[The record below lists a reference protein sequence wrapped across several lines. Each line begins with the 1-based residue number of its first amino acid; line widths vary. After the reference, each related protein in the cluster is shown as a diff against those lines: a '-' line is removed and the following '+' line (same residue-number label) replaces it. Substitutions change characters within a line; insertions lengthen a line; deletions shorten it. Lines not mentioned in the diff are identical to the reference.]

1 MNELIS
7 VAYTNDRPT
16 VSGRELHEKLGIGA
30 RYNDWFPRMCEYG
43 FVEGVDFNLLNFE
56 QVRFEGGREVKRT
69 LIDHQL
75 TIDMAKQ
82 ICMIQRTDE
91 GRRYREYFLEVERKW
106 NSPEAIMGRAL
117 RIAEAQ
123 LEAAKVKVAELAP
136 KAAYYDRVTE
146 SAGSSGIRDTAKL
159 FGMKLNEFTDYLI
172 EKGYCYRNGKNVLMP
187 RSDKQW
193 AGMFEVCEYMQKT
206 PMGTKTRIYTVITPK
221 GRAVL
226 AKRMEKERE
235 EANARAQITG
245 E

>member
-16 VSGRELHEKLGIGA
+16 VSGRELHEKLGIGSN
-30 RYNDWFPRMCEYG
+30 YTTWFKRMCEYG
-43 FVEGVDFNLLNFE
+43 FEDGVDYGAIFQKWNTAQGNE
-56 QVRFEGGREVKRT
+56 TTQ
-69 LIDHQL
+69 IDHQL

-146 SAGSSGIRDTAKL
+146 SAGSSGVRDTAKL

-206 PMGTKTRIYTVITPK
+206 PTGTKIRIYTVITPK

>member
-16 VSGRELHEKLGIGA
+16 ISGRELHEKLRIETP
-30 RYNDWFPRMCEYG
+30 YPLWFPRMCEYG
-43 FVEGVDFNLLNFE
+43 FSDGVDYTPYIFVHPQNKQE
-56 QVRFEGGREVKRT
+56 T
-69 LIDHQL
+69 TDHQL

-159 FGMKLNEFTDYLI
+159 FGMKLNEFADYLI

-226 AKRMEKERE
+226 AKRMEKDQE
-235 EANARAQITG
+235 EANARTQITG

>member
-1 MNELIS
+1 MNEIIS

-16 VSGRELHEKLGIGA
+16 VSGRELHEKLGINSN
-30 RYNDWFPRMCEYG
+30 YTTWMNRMCEYG
-43 FVEGVDFNLLNFE
+43 FVEGTDFKTWFPNLE
-56 QVRFEGGREVKRT
+56 SETHGGQNK
-69 LIDHQL
+69 IDHQL

-146 SAGSSGIRDTAKL
+146 SEGSAGIRDTAKL
-159 FGMKLNEFTDYLI
+159 FGMKLNEFTDFLI
-172 EKGYCYRNGKNVLMP
+172 KNGYCYRNGKNVLMP

-193 AGMFEVCEYMQKT
+193 AGMFEVCEFMQKT
-206 PMGTKTRIYTVITPK
+206 PSGTRTRIYTVITPK

-226 AKRMEKERE
+226 AQRMEKNKEWE
-235 EANARAQITG
+235 KE
-245 E
+245 

>member
-16 VSGRELHEKLGIGA
+16 ISGRELHEKLGIKTA
-30 RYNDWFPRMCEYG
+30 YKDWFPRMCEYG
-43 FVEGVDFNLLNFE
+43 FKEGEDFCSFLSE
-56 QVRFEGGREVKRT
+56 STGGRPATE
-69 LIDHQL
+69 HQL

-136 KAAYYDRVTE
+136 KAAYYDMVRE
-146 SAGSSGIRDTAKL
+146 SEGSTGIRDTAKL
-159 FGMKLNEFTDYLI
+159 FGMKQNEFTDYLI
-172 EKGYCYRNGKNVLMP
+172 NNGYCYRNGKNILMP

-193 AGMFEVCEYMQKT
+193 AGMFEVCEFMQKT
-206 PMGTKTRIYTVITPK
+206 PNGTRTRIYTVITPK
-221 GRAVL
+221 GRAIL

-235 EANARAQITG
+235 EANAKP
-245 E
+245 

>member
-16 VSGRELHEKLGIGA
+16 ISGRELHEKLGIETPY
-30 RYNDWFPRMCEYG
+30 RLWFPRMCEYG
-43 FVEGVDFNLLNFE
+43 FSDGVDYTPYIFVHPQNKQE
-56 QVRFEGGREVKRT
+56 T
-69 LIDHQL
+69 TDHQL

-123 LEAAKVKVAELAP
+123 LEAANVKVAELAP

-159 FGMKLNEFTDYLI
+159 FGMKQNEFTDYLI
-172 EKGYCYRNGKNVLMP
+172 EKGYCYRNGKNILMP

-206 PMGTKTRIYTVITPK
+206 PMGTRTRIYTVITPK

-226 AKRMEKERE
+226 AKRMKKDQE
-235 EANARAQITG
+235 EANARTQITG

>member
-16 VSGRELHEKLGIGA
+16 VSGRELHEKLGIKTP
-30 RYNDWFPRMCEYG
+30 YTQWFERMVEYG
-43 FVEGVDFNLLNFE
+43 FEENSDYMTFHKNVIRADGVEMPKPQIN
-56 QVRFEGGREVKRT
+56 
-69 LIDHQL
+69 HQL

-206 PMGTKTRIYTVITPK
+206 PMGTRTRIYTVITPK

-226 AKRMEKERE
+226 AKRMEKDQE

>member
-16 VSGRELHEKLGIGA
+16 VSGRELHEKLGIKT
-30 RYNDWFPRMCEYG
+30 RYNDWFLRMCEYG
-43 FVEGVDFNLLNFE
+43 FEDGVDFGAIT
-56 QVRFEGGREVKRT
+56 QKRVT
-69 LIDHQL
+69 AQGNETTFTDHQL

-123 LEAAKVKVAELAP
+123 LEAAKVKVAELVP

-226 AKRMEKERE
+226 AKRMEKDQE
-235 EANARAQITG
+235 EANARTQITG

>member
-16 VSGRELHEKLGIGA
+16 VSGRELHEKLGIGSN
-30 RYNDWFPRMCEYG
+30 YTTWFKRMCEYG
-43 FVEGVDFNLLNFE
+43 FEDGVDYGAIFQKWNTAQGNE
-56 QVRFEGGREVKRT
+56 TTQ
-69 LIDHQL
+69 IDHQL

-146 SAGSSGIRDTAKL
+146 SAGSSGGRDTAKL

-206 PMGTKTRIYTVITPK
+206 PTGTKIRIYTVITPK

>member
-16 VSGRELHEKLGIGA
+16 ISGRELHEKLGIKTA
-30 RYNDWFPRMCEYG
+30 YKDWFPRMCEYG
-43 FVEGVDFNLLNFE
+43 FEEGADFNPLIFE
-56 QVRFEGGREVKRT
+56 QVRMEGEREVKRT
-69 LIDHQL
+69 IIDHQL

-91 GRRYREYFLEVERKW
+91 GRWYREYFLEVERKW

-193 AGMFEVCEYMQKT
+193 SGMFEVCEYMQKT
-206 PMGTKTRIYTVITPK
+206 PSGTKTRIYTVITPK

-235 EANARAQITG
+235 EANAQP
-245 E
+245 

>member
-16 VSGRELHEKLGIGA
+16 VSGRELHEKLGIKTA
-30 RYNDWFPRMCEYG
+30 YKDWFPRMCEYG
-43 FVEGVDFNLLNFE
+43 FKEGEDFCSFLSE
-56 QVRFEGGREVKRT
+56 STGGRPATE
-69 LIDHQL
+69 HQL

-123 LEAAKVKVAELAP
+123 LEAAKVKVSELAP

-226 AKRMEKERE
+226 AKRMEKDQE

>member
-16 VSGRELHEKLGIGA
+16 ISGRELHEKLGIGTQ
-30 RYNDWFPRMCEYG
+30 YTKWFERMAEYG
-43 FVEGVDFNLLNFE
+43 FVDGSDYAAIS
-56 QVRFEGGREVKRT
+56 QKRLT
-69 LIDHQL
+69 AQGNETTFTDHQL

-136 KAAYYDRVTE
+136 KAAYYDMVRE
-146 SAGSSGIRDTAKL
+146 SEGSTGIRDTAKL
-159 FGMKLNEFTDYLI
+159 FGMKQNEFTDYLI
-172 EKGYCYRNGKNVLMP
+172 NNGYCYRNGKNILMP

-193 AGMFEVCEYMQKT
+193 AGMFEVCEFMQKT
-206 PMGTKTRIYTVITPK
+206 PNGTRTRIYTVITPK
-221 GRAVL
+221 GRAIL

-235 EANARAQITG
+235 AANAKP
-245 E
+245 

>member
-16 VSGRELHEKLGIGA
+16 ISGRELHEKLGIGA

-56 QVRFEGGREVKRT
+56 QVRIEGEREVKRT
-69 LIDHQL
+69 ITDHQL

-206 PMGTKTRIYTVITPK
+206 PMGTRTRIYTVITPK
-221 GRAVL
+221 GRAIL

-235 EANARAQITG
+235 EANARTQITG

>member
-16 VSGRELHEKLGIGA
+16 ISGRELHEKLGIKTA
-30 RYNDWFPRMCEYG
+30 YKDWFPRMCEYG
-43 FVEGVDFNLLNFE
+43 FAEGADFNPLIFE
-56 QVRFEGGREVKRT
+56 QVRIEGEREVKRAIT
-69 LIDHQL
+69 DHQL

-136 KAAYYDRVTE
+136 KAAYYDMVRE
-146 SAGSSGIRDTAKL
+146 SEGSTGIRDTAKL

-172 EKGYCYRNGKNVLMP
+172 NNGYCYRNGKNILMP

-193 AGMFEVCEYMQKT
+193 AGMFEVCEFMQKT
-206 PMGTKTRIYTVITPK
+206 PNGTRTRIYTVITPK
-221 GRAVL
+221 GRAIL
-226 AKRMEKERE
+226 AKRTEKERE
-235 EANARAQITG
+235 AANAQP
-245 E
+245 

>member
-16 VSGRELHEKLGIGA
+16 ISGRELHEKLGIGTQ
-30 RYNDWFPRMCEYG
+30 YTKWFERMAEYG
-43 FVEGVDFNLLNFE
+43 FEEGIDYGLVS
-56 QVRFEGGREVKRT
+56 QKRLT
-69 LIDHQL
+69 NNPKNPETTFTDHQL

-159 FGMKLNEFTDYLI
+159 FGMKLNEFTDYLV

-206 PMGTKTRIYTVITPK
+206 PMGTRTRIYTVITPK
-221 GRAVL
+221 GRAIL

-235 EANARAQITG
+235 EANARTQITG